1 MLLLVNWKKEIDA
14 PYKIIRDLSQGLD
27 ERNM

>member
-1 MLLLVNWKKEIDA
+1 LLSGENIDE
-14 PYKIIRDLSQGLD
+14 PHKIIHDLSQGLD